1 MKHRL
6 SLRLPV
12 LALAVVAGLLL
23 FAPLAAAA
31 VPDTPI
37 TAQDLLQGTQP
48 AGLVA
53 NTSFMPSSSAPAAHE
68 PFLGKLR
75 LAAVKMGTDPDPL
88 TSGIV
93 FGKDPSYFPEVTIG
107 FFTDKG
113 TLVPT
118 SQDIIRSGS
127 LPTGVSYWDV
137 IVQPGR
143 VWSEPADN
151 GWSRASFPFAFM
163 HEMEGETHTGI
174 ATFLYKGD
182 RVSHVQFQIVQQTSP
197 YYIVDY
203 FTAWGM
209 TAARFSPGVSKLA
222 GLRATWRASQ
232 AHRFPSAPWSSLE
245 EQVGAAKLEGFEGLI
260 DPADVVDSA
269 LVYKGVLYE
278 KPCTTAAGPFPYTDQ
293 MRFGVWSQTKSMALG
308 IALLRLAQKY
318 GPGVLKEHI
327 IKYVPE
333 AAFFPG
339 WADVTFE
346 DMANMAS
353 GHGYDT
359 YLGGDYADWYQ
370 SPSEGM
376 KLTEVLDMPLYTWAP
391 GTTFRYH
398 DQDAFL
404 WGVAEERF
412 LQAHEGPKADIWRM
426 VSNEVYRPIGIY
438 YTPMC
443 RTLEKATLA
452 LGHAIMLE
460 GYFPTL
466 GDEARVAQLLE
477 QHGRWEGKQL
487 LYQPMVDEILPGTTP
502 HGLPADKPDQ
512 YYLHNFWLNP
522 FTPTGGSLTYFGTFV
537 GWGGNLTVLM
547 PKGMTG
553 IRMAKVWD
561 SALDYENPI
570 GMLTVGDRLGAFTP

>member
-1 MKHRL
+1 MKHRRLL
-6 SLRLPV
+6 SSTILALGV
-12 LALAVVAGLLL
+12 LAAVLLV
-23 FAPLAAAA
+23 APLTAFA
-31 VPDTPI
+31 VPNTPI
-37 TAQDLLQGTQP
+37 TAQALLEGTPP

-53 NTSFMPSSSAPAAHE
+53 NTSFMPSKDAMPAHE
-68 PFLGKLR
+68 PFVGRLH

-93 FGKDPSYFPEVTIG
+93 FGKDPGYFPKVGIG
-107 FFTDKG
+107 FFTDGGK
-113 TLVPT
+113 LVPT
-118 SQDIIRSGS
+118 TQDVIRAGS
-127 LPTGVSYWDV
+127 LATGISYWDV

-143 VWSEPADN
+143 VWSEPGEN

-163 HEMEGETHTGI
+163 HEIEGETHTGI
-174 ATFLYKGD
+174 ATFLYRGS

-203 FTAWGM
+203 FTAWGL
-209 TAARFSPGVSKLA
+209 TSTRLSPGVSNLA
-222 GLRATWRASQ
+222 GLRATWRAAQ
-232 AHRFPSAPWSSLE
+232 AHRFPSASWSALE
-245 EQVGAAKLEGFEGLI
+245 TQVGTATLEGFDGLI
-260 DPADVVDSA
+260 DTDDVIDSA
-269 LVYKGVLYE
+269 LVYKRVLYR
-278 KPCTTAAGPFPYTDQ
+278 KPCTTAAGPFPYTDE

-318 GPGVLKEHI
+318 GPGILNERVV
-327 IKYVPE
+327 KYVPE
-333 AAFFPG
+333 AAYFPG
-339 WADVTFE
+339 WTDVTFN

-353 GHGYDT
+353 GHGYDS

-370 SPSEGM
+370 APSEGM
-376 KLTEVLDMPLYTWAP
+376 KLTEVLDNPSYTWAP
-391 GTTFRYH
+391 GTTFRYR

-404 WGVAEERF
+404 WGVAMERY
-412 LQAHEGPKADIWRM
+412 LQAREGTKADIWRM

-438 YTPMC
+438 YAPMN
-443 RTLEKATLA
+443 RTLENATRT

-466 GDEARVAQLLE
+466 GDEARIAQLLHK
-477 QHGRWEGKQL
+477 HGRWEGEQL
-487 LYQPMVDEILPGTTP
+487 LYRPLVDEILPGTTA
-502 HGLPADKPDQ
+502 HGLSADKLDQ
-512 YYLHNFWLNP
+512 YYLHNFWINP
-522 FTPTGGSLTYFGTFV
+522 YTPQGGSLMYFGTFV

-553 IRMAKVWD
+553 IRLAKVWD